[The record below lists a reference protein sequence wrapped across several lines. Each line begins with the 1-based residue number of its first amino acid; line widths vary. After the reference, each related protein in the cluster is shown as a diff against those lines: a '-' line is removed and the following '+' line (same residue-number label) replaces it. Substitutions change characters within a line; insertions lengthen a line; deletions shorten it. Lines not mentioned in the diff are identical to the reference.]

1 MSTAQEMAP
10 WPFVPSGPM
19 VEIERA
25 EGCFLYAKNGQAILD
40 ASGGAIV
47 SNIGHGRTEVAEAV
61 ADSMRKYDYV
71 VPPFATEDRL
81 GLVDRLQKKWL
92 PKHLT
97 RVHLSSGGSEAVDVA
112 LRLARLYHVGRGE
125 ESRYKIIGRDI
136 SYHGTTV
143 ATLSV
148 GGHMSRRKG
157 LEPMWTQTPLAP
169 TPYPLRHHERFDGE
183 CGEDCARALEDI
195 ILAEGPETI
204 AAVIGEPIIGSSG
217 GAIVPPDNYWPK
229 VREICD
235 RHGILLIADEVM
247 TGFGRTGKRFGSEHW
262 NLKADIMI
270 SGKGLTAGYAP
281 LVGVF
286 ATEALVDVLVQNQ
299 QSLMFYTYGGQSS
312 ACAAS
317 NAVLDIMEREQ
328 LVERVQE
335 MEPVLERHLNRLGQH
350 PHVAEIRGRGFLWS
364 LELVKDR
371 ETLEQFPVDANITNK
386 VVGAGMAN
394 GAFFY
399 PGGTGPVRDIITLG
413 PPYIITEDEI
423 DQMVT
428 ILEKSIDSAAAAAT

>member
-1 MSTAQEMAP
+1 MSPKQDLPP
-10 WPFVPSGPM
+10 WPFVPSGRT
-19 VEIERA
+19 VEIARS
-25 EGCFLYAKNGQAILD
+25 EGCFLYTKDGHAILD

-47 SNIGHGRTEVAEAV
+47 ANIGHGRQEVVEAV
-61 ADSMRKYDYV
+61 ARSMAEKNYI
-71 VPPFATEDRL
+71 VPPFATDDRL
-81 GLVDRLQKKWL
+81 GLVERLQKKWL
-92 PKHLT
+92 PKHLP

-112 LRLARLYHVGRGE
+112 LRLARLYHVNRGE
-125 ESRYKIIGRDI
+125 PSRYKIIGRDI

-143 ATLSV
+143 ACLSV
-148 GGHMSRRKG
+148 SGHDSRRAG
-157 LEPMWTQTPLAP
+157 LEPMWNQVPLAP
-169 TPYPLRHHERFDGE
+169 TPYPLRHHERGGGD
-183 CGEDCARALEDI
+183 CGGACAQALEEI
-195 ILAEGPETI
+195 IIAEGPETV

-229 VREICD
+229 VQEICK
-235 RHGILLIADEVM
+235 RYGLLLIADEVM

-262 NLKADIMI
+262 DIKADIMV

-281 LVGVF
+281 LVGVY
-286 ATEALVDVLVQNQ
+286 ATDEIVDVLVENN

-317 NAVLDIMEREQ
+317 NAVLDIMEREK
-328 LVERVQE
+328 LVDRVQE
-335 MEPVLERHLNRLGQH
+335 MAPVLERHLNRLAQH

-364 LELVKDR
+364 LEIVKDR
-371 ETLEQFPVDANITNK
+371 ETLERFAPEDNITNRI
-386 VVGAGMAN
+386 VGAGMAN

-413 PPYIITEDEI
+413 PPYIIAEEEI

-428 ILEKSIDSAAAAAT
+428 ILETSIDQALAKAH